1 MNCYHCGLPAVPE
14 FTFTVNNTEK
24 SFCCVGCQ
32 AVAQMIIGSGLENFY
47 TYRETVNQKP
57 DSGTASFAAYDLPE
71 VQEDFVFEYQSGI
84 NTARLYLS
92 GITCAAC
99 AWLIENY
106 LQDMDCIEHAAV
118 NVSTHECV
126 ISWRKDCDKLSELMS
141 ALARIGYMPQPA
153 TANSNQMLR
162 KKESRTALM
171 RLALAG
177 IAMMQVGMV
186 AVALYAGEAQGIT
199 DSWRHY
205 LRWVSLL
212 MATPVILFSARPFFS
227 SALRALRLHRLNM
240 DVPVSLALLLAYS
253 ASAWATVTNSGEV
266 YFDSI
271 AMFTFFLLL
280 GRYLEMRARHSG
292 AFETERLS
300 QLLPVSVERAGRF
313 ENNLWRE
320 GKIALVPIKSIL
332 PGDVVRVAAG
342 AVVPFDGIVIKGNS
356 SVDESILTGEA
367 VPKPISISGKV
378 IAGSTNG
385 ESAIHIRVTA
395 VGRHT
400 QLAMVEQAVDR
411 ARQQKPEQIFLAD
424 NVAAWFVAFV
434 LLASFI
440 TGTAW
445 YLIQPEKALWVVL
458 SVLVVTCPCALSL
471 ATPAALTAGTTH
483 MRRLGLLVLSPHF
496 IETVNR
502 ISHVVFDKTGTLTQ
516 GRLQIKNV
524 ILLASDDTQTCLGI
538 VAALERAS
546 AHPIANAFLT
556 IESDK
561 KAEDIKVAA
570 GRGVEGVVEGKIF
583 RFGQLDY
590 ALPQDS
596 ETLNYPG
603 DGLWQLLCDQNEPL
617 AWIQLEDALR
627 DNLPPVLQTLRENNI
642 DISLLSGDREEN
654 VASVARELG
663 IHDYVSHALPE
674 DKLNFMQTLQ
684 TRGKTVMMV
693 GDGINDVPV
702 LAGANVSIA
711 MGSSTQLAKIKSDS
725 VLLNSDLNTLPKIIA
740 FAKQVQKTIKQNI
753 AWAIAYN
760 ASALPLAALGFI
772 PPYLAAVGM
781 SLSSLVVVV
790 NSLRLTRRSNAGWI
804 SADG

>member
-14 FTFTVNNTEK
+14 FTFTINNEEK
-24 SFCCVGCQ
+24 AFCCVGCQ

-47 TYRETVNQKP
+47 SYRDTLNQTP
-57 DSGTASFAAYDLPE
+57 DSAIASFAAYDLPE
-71 VQEDFVFEYQSGI
+71 VQEDFVFEYQPGI
-84 NTARLYLS
+84 NTARLFVS

-106 LQDMDCIEHAAV
+106 LRDMDCVEHAAV
-118 NVSTHECV
+118 NVASHECV
-126 ISWRKDCDKLSELMS
+126 ISWRKDSGTLSELMS
-141 ALARIGYMPQPA
+141 ALARIGYLPQPA
-153 TANSNQMLR
+153 AANSNQAMR
-162 KKESRTALM
+162 KKEGRTALL
-171 RLALAG
+171 RLAVAG

-186 AVALYAGEAQGIT
+186 AVALYAGEVQGIT
-199 DSWRHY
+199 DNWRHY

-212 MATPVILFSARPFFS
+212 MATPVILFSARPFFT
-227 SALRALRLHRLNM
+227 SAVRALRLRRLNM

-313 ENNLWRE
+313 ENKLWRE
-320 GKIALVPIKSIL
+320 EEIALVPIKSIQ

-342 AVVPFDGIVIKGNS
+342 TVVPCDGTVVEGNS

-367 VPKPISISGKV
+367 IPKPVSISGKV

-385 ESAIHIRVTA
+385 ESAIHIRVTD

-411 ARQQKPEQIFLAD
+411 ARQQKPAQIFLAD

-434 LLASFI
+434 LVASFV
-440 TGTAW
+440 TGTVW

-483 MRRLGLLVLSPHF
+483 MRRLGLLVLSPQF

-502 ISHVVFDKTGTLTQ
+502 VSHVVFDKTGTLTQ
-516 GRLQIKNV
+516 GRLQIKKV
-524 ILLASDDTQTCLGI
+524 IPLVNNDAQFYLCI
-538 VAALERAS
+538 VAALESAS
-546 AHPIANAFLT
+546 AHPIANAFSAV
-556 IESDK
+556 ESNK
-561 KAEDIKVAA
+561 KADRIKVTA
-570 GRGVEGVVEGKIF
+570 GRGVEGVIEGKTY

-590 ALPQDS
+590 ALPLDS
-596 ETLNYPG
+596 EEITYPG
-603 DGLWQLLCDQNEPL
+603 DGLWQLLCDQTQPL

-627 DNLPPVLQTLRENNI
+627 DNLLPVLKALRENNI
-642 DISLLSGDREEN
+642 EISLLSGDREEN
-654 VASVARELG
+654 VASVARELD
-663 IHDYVSHALPE
+663 ISDYVSRALPE
-674 DKLNFMQTLQ
+674 EKLNFIQALQ
-684 TRGKTVMMV
+684 TRGKTVMMI

-702 LAGANVSIA
+702 LAGADVSVA
-711 MGSSTQLAKIKSDS
+711 MGNSTQLAKIKSDS
-725 VLLNSDLNTLPKIIA
+725 VLLNSDLTMLPKLIGL
-740 FAKQVQKTIKQNI
+740 AKRVQNTIKQNI
-753 AWAIAYN
+753 TWAVAYN

-790 NSLRLTRRSNAGWI
+790 NSLRLTRSSNF
-804 SADG
+804 